1 MFTVALST
9 VVKIGKQ
16 LKCPLID
23 DWINRTSGVY
33 TVCVEYYSAI
43 KMNKILPFVTTWIY
57 LEGIMLSEISMT
69 EKYGN
74 SLVYMW
80 NLSKQNNRLIVQRT
94 D

>member
-9 VVKIGKQ
+9 IVKIGKQ

-23 DWINRTSGVY
+23 DWINRRSGVY

-57 LEGIMLSEISMT
+57 LEGIMLSEISMRNMVT
-69 EKYGN
+69 VSFTCG
-74 SLVYMW
+74 
-80 NLSKQNNRLIVQRT
+80 I
-94 D
+94 

>member
-1 MFTVALST
+1 MTKT
-9 VVKIGKQ
+9 CDTYTHIIQ
-16 LKCPLID
+16 PLKKKGIH
-23 DWINRTSGVY
+23 
-33 TVCVEYYSAI
+33 E
-43 KMNKILPFVTTWIY
+43 ILPFVTTWIY